1 MRLLINLLLAGA
13 TAFAS
18 QNIEISPKQQSDL
31 GIKVQE
37 ITVIDNVAYG
47 PFNALAVL
55 DRKDILSLG
64 ANVDAV
70 VKEIY
75 VGKFASVKKGE
86 KLITLKSN
94 ALLEIQREYIDAL
107 IQNQNSVK
115 DYERNAKLEKEGII
129 SKKIFLVSQQL
140 RRSSDLRVEL
150 SASQLLSNGFT
161 KAMLQ
166 KLSQTHK
173 PIEEVTLYSTI
184 NATIFEINVNSGE
197 YVQAD
202 KNLML
207 LYGDGA
213 RYLELDVPVDVA
225 QNLVLGDTVVFA
237 SKEATIVA
245 ISDIADPKNQSV
257 KVRARIEDKNGV
269 FINKVY
275 SADIFKNVP
284 AAFKVKKSSLVL
296 SENKPYI
303 FKQTPSGFEVLPV
316 TIISEREQ
324 CYIINADL
332 HAGESVAATST
343 AALLSAMEALDE

>member
-37 ITVIDNVAYG
+37 ITVVDKVEYG

-70 VKEIY
+70 VKEIH

-115 DYERNAKLEKEGII
+115 DDERNTKLEKEGII

-150 SASQLLSNGFT
+150 SASQLLANGFT
-161 KAMLQ
+161 KSMLQ

-173 PIEEVTLYSTI
+173 PIEEVTLYSTM
-184 NATIFEINVNSGE
+184 NATVSEINVNSGE

-245 ISDIADPKNQSV
+245 ISNIADPKNQSV

-296 SENKPYI
+296 SENKPY
-303 FKQTPSGFEVLPV
+303 
-316 TIISEREQ
+316 
-324 CYIINADL
+324 
-332 HAGESVAATST
+332 
-343 AALLSAMEALDE
+343 

>member
-1 MRLLINLLLAGA
+1 VGA

-18 QNIEISPKQQSDL
+18 QNIEISQKQQSDL

-37 ITVIDNVAYG
+37 IMVIDKVEYG

-70 VKEIY
+70 VKEIH
-75 VGKFASVKKGE
+75 VGKFAAVKKGQ

-94 ALLEIQREYIDAL
+94 ALLEVQREYIDAL
-107 IQNQNSVK
+107 IENQNSVR
-115 DYERNAKLEKEGII
+115 DFERNTKLEKEGII
-129 SKKIFLVSQQL
+129 SNKVFLASEQL

-150 SASQLLSNGFT
+150 SASQLLANGFT
-161 KAMLQ
+161 KAMLL
-166 KLSQTHK
+166 KLSQTHRT
-173 PIEEVTLYSTI
+173 IEEVTLYSSM
-184 NATIFEINVNSGE
+184 NATVSEINVNVGE

-207 LYGDGA
+207 LYGDGT
-213 RYLELDVPVDVA
+213 RYLELDIPVDVA

-237 SKEATIVA
+237 SKEASIVA
-245 ISDIADPKNQSV
+245 ISNMVDPQNQSV
-257 KVRARIEDKNGV
+257 KIRARIEDANGV

-275 SADIFKNVP
+275 SATIFKNVS
-284 AAFKVKKSSLVL
+284 AAFKVKKSSLVF

-303 FKQTPSGFEVLPV
+303 FKKTAAGFEVLSV
-316 TIISEREQ
+316 TIISERTQ
-324 CYIINADL
+324 CYIINAEL